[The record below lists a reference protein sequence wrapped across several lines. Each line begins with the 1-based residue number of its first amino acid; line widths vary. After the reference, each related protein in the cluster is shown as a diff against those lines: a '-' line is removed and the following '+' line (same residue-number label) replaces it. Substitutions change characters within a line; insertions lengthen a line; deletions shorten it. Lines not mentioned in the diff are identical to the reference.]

1 MEKIISIL
9 ADGQWHHF
17 SDIASIYYAT
27 LAYRK
32 GYLERKEEK
41 IISYRADG
49 TKMVLIWYIFK
60 IKIINGKLI

>member
-1 MEKIISIL
+1 MKKITLIL

-41 IISYRADG
+41 VISYRVDG
-49 TKMVLIWYIFK
+49 TKEILIWYVFRIR
-60 IKIINGKLI
+60 